1 MGVRTKSML
10 NINDQMMLL
19 LRKCLVIN
27 RPDLLKLIDS
37 EELIIN
43 EELGNKLREAV
54 LDELI
59 KEGFNEKNEPNDY
72 GMRLEELI
80 DQLGRLFM

>member
-1 MGVRTKSML
+1 
-10 NINDQMMLL
+10 MMQL
-19 LRKCLVIN
+19 LRKCLINN

-54 LDELI
+54 LDELVR
-59 KEGFNEKNEPNDY
+59 EGFNEKDEPNGY